1 MAITPVNLSASLFR
15 SLRSV
20 DAGEKATAATAVK
33 LATGLKVDSSSN
45 SDSFALAQQ
54 LRGKIQVASALN
66 QGLNSASGVV
76 STGMSGV
83 NALSDLNVEIQAK
96 LFELANGANNEAQKD
111 ILKSEVGNLLQ
122 QAQSFVSNSSFNGV
136 NLIDADASDVST
148 LSSENGDELVVGSQS
163 GVGTAVNALQTA
175 ISDEA
180 KIGNPMSIIE
190 NEFAAFQSTLSGATS
205 LLVSA
210 QDAIQGRQDELIN
223 FEQLAAEGLGGLVDA
238 NIGRETVSL
247 ASKNVQSQLAV
258 QTASI
263 ANSASSNILSLF
275 K

>member
-1 MAITPVNLSASLFR
+1 MAITPVNLSASLFK

-33 LATGLKVDSSSN
+33 LATGLKVDPSSN

-76 STGMSGV
+76 STGLSGV
-83 NALSDLNVEIQAK
+83 NALSDLNVEIQGK

-247 ASKNVQSQLAV
+247 ASQNVQSQLAV

-263 ANSASSNILSLF
+263 ANSASGNILSLF

>member
-1 MAITPVNLSASLFR
+1 MAITPVNLSASLFK

-45 SDSFALAQQ
+45 SESFALAQQ

-76 STGMSGV
+76 STGLSGV
-83 NALSDLNVEIQAK
+83 NALSDLNVEIEGK

-190 NEFAAFQSTLSGATS
+190 NEFASFQSTLSGATS

-247 ASKNVQSQLAV
+247 ASQNVQSQLAV

-263 ANSASSNILSLF
+263 ANSASGNILSLF

>member
-1 MAITPVNLSASLFR
+1 MAITPVNLSASLFK
-15 SLRSV
+15 SLRSA

-76 STGMSGV
+76 STGLSGV
-83 NALSDLNVEIQAK
+83 NALSDLNVEIQGK

-136 NLIDADASDVST
+136 NLIDANASDLST
-148 LSSENGDELVVGSQS
+148 LSSENGGELVVGSQS
-163 GVGTAVNALQTA
+163 GVGTAVNTLQTA
-175 ISDEA
+175 ILDEA
-180 KIGNPMSIIE
+180 KIGNPISIIE

-205 LLVSA
+205 SLVSA
-210 QDAIQGRQDELIN
+210 QNAIQGRQDELIN
-223 FEQLAAEGLGGLVDA
+223 FEQLAAEGLGGIVDA

-247 ASKNVQSQLAV
+247 ASQNVQSQLAI

-263 ANSASSNILSLF
+263 ANSASGNILSLF

>member
-1 MAITPVNLSASLFR
+1 MAITPVNLSASLFK

-54 LRGKIQVASALN
+54 LRGKIQIASALN

-76 STGMSGV
+76 STGLSGV
-83 NALSDLNVEIQAK
+83 SALSDLNVEIQGK

-163 GVGTAVNALQTA
+163 GVGTAVNAMQTA

-205 LLVSA
+205 SLVSA
-210 QDAIQGRQDELIN
+210 QGAIQGRQDELIN

-247 ASKNVQSQLAV
+247 ASQNVQSQLAV

-263 ANSASSNILSLF
+263 ANSASGNILSLF

>member
-1 MAITPVNLSASLFR
+1 MAITPVNLSASLFK
-15 SLRSV
+15 SLRSI

-76 STGMSGV
+76 STGLSGV
-83 NALSDLNVEIQAK
+83 NALSDLNVEIRAK

-148 LSSENGDELVVGSQS
+148 LSTENGDELFVGSQS
-163 GVGTAVNALQTA
+163 GVGSAVNTLQTA

-205 LLVSA
+205 SLVSA
-210 QDAIQGRQDELIN
+210 QNAIQGRQDELIN
-223 FEQLAAEGLGGLVDA
+223 FEQLAAEGLGGIVDA

-247 ASKNVQSQLAV
+247 VSQNVQSQLAV
-258 QTASI
+258 QTTSI
-263 ANSASSNILSLF
+263 ANSPSGNILSLF

>member
-1 MAITPVNLSASLFR
+1 MAITPVNLSASLFK

-76 STGMSGV
+76 STGLSGV
-83 NALSDLNVEIQAK
+83 NALSDLNVEIQGK

-190 NEFAAFQSTLSGATS
+190 NEFAAFQSTLSGAAS
-205 LLVSA
+205 SLVSA
-210 QDAIQGRQDELIN
+210 QNAIQGRQDELIN
-223 FEQLAAEGLGGLVDA
+223 FEQLAAEGLGGIVDA

-247 ASKNVQSQLAV
+247 ASQNVQSQLAV

-263 ANSASSNILSLF
+263 ANSASGNILSLF

>member
-1 MAITPVNLSASLFR
+1 MAITPVNLSASLFK

-76 STGMSGV
+76 STGLSGV
-83 NALSDLNVEIQAK
+83 NALSDLNVEIEGK

-238 NIGRETVSL
+238 NIGRETVSI
-247 ASKNVQSQLAV
+247 ASQNVQSQLAV

-263 ANSASSNILSLF
+263 ANSASGNILSLF

>member
-1 MAITPVNLSASLFR
+1 MAITPVNLSASLFK
-15 SLRSV
+15 SLRSA

-76 STGMSGV
+76 STGLSGI
-83 NALSDLNVEIQAK
+83 NALSDLNVEIQGK

-136 NLIDADASDVST
+136 NLIDANASDLST
-148 LSSENGDELVVGSQS
+148 LSSENGGELVVGSQS
-163 GVGTAVNALQTA
+163 GVGTAVNTLQTA

-180 KIGNPMSIIE
+180 KIGNPISIIE

-205 LLVSA
+205 SLVSA
-210 QDAIQGRQDELIN
+210 QNAIQGRQDELIN
-223 FEQLAAEGLGGLVDA
+223 FEQLAAEGLGGIVDA

-247 ASKNVQSQLAV
+247 ASQNVQSQLAI

-263 ANSASSNILSLF
+263 ANSASGNILSLF

>member
-1 MAITPVNLSASLFR
+1 MAITPVNLSASLFK
-15 SLRSV
+15 SLRSA

-76 STGMSGV
+76 STGLSGV
-83 NALSDLNVEIQAK
+83 NALSDLNVEIQGK
-96 LFELANGANNEAQKD
+96 LFELANGTNNEAQKD

-136 NLIDADASDVST
+136 NLIDADASDLST
-148 LSSENGDELVVGSQS
+148 LSSENGGELVVGSQS
-163 GVGTAVNALQTA
+163 GVGTAVNALQIA

-205 LLVSA
+205 SLVSA
-210 QDAIQGRQDELIN
+210 QNAIQGRQDELIN
-223 FEQLAAEGLGGLVDA
+223 FEQLAAEGLGGIVDA
-238 NIGRETVSL
+238 NIGRETLSLVSQ
-247 ASKNVQSQLAV
+247 NVQSQLAI
-258 QTASI
+258 QTAGI
-263 ANSASSNILSLF
+263 ANSASGNILSLF

>member
-1 MAITPVNLSASLFR
+1 MAITPVNLSASLFK
-15 SLRSV
+15 SLRSA

-76 STGMSGV
+76 STGLSGV
-83 NALSDLNVEIQAK
+83 NALSDLNVEIQGK

-136 NLIDADASDVST
+136 NLIDADASDLST
-148 LSSENGDELVVGSQS
+148 LSSENGGELVVGSQS
-163 GVGTAVNALQTA
+163 GVGTAVNTLQTA

-205 LLVSA
+205 SLVSA
-210 QDAIQGRQDELIN
+210 QSAIQGRQDELIN
-223 FEQLAAEGLGGLVDA
+223 FEQLAAEGLGGIVDA

-247 ASKNVQSQLAV
+247 ASQNVQSQLAI

-263 ANSASSNILSLF
+263 ANSASGNILSLF

>member
-1 MAITPVNLSASLFR
+1 MAITPVNLSASLFK
-15 SLRSV
+15 SLRSA

-76 STGMSGV
+76 STGLSGV
-83 NALSDLNVEIQAK
+83 NALSDLNVEIQGK
-96 LFELANGANNEAQKD
+96 LFELANGTNNEAQKD

-205 LLVSA
+205 SLVSA
-210 QDAIQGRQDELIN
+210 QSAIQGRQDELIN
-223 FEQLAAEGLGGLVDA
+223 FEQLAAEGLGGIVDA

-247 ASKNVQSQLAV
+247 ASQNVQSQLAI

-263 ANSASSNILSLF
+263 ANSASGNILSLF

>member
-1 MAITPVNLSASLFR
+1 MAITPVNLSASLFK
-15 SLRSV
+15 SLRSA

-33 LATGLKVDSSSN
+33 LATGLKVDPSSN

-66 QGLNSASGVV
+66 QGLNSGSGVV
-76 STGMSGV
+76 STGLSGV
-83 NALSDLNVEIQAK
+83 NALSDLNVEIQGK

-148 LSSENGDELVVGSQS
+148 LSSENGDDLFVGSQS
-163 GVGTAVNALQTA
+163 GVGAAVNALQTA

-247 ASKNVQSQLAV
+247 ASQNVQSQLAV

-263 ANSASSNILSLF
+263 ANSASGNILSLF

>member
-1 MAITPVNLSASLFR
+1 MAITPVNLSASLFK

-76 STGMSGV
+76 STGLSGV
-83 NALSDLNVEIQAK
+83 NALSDMNVEIEGK

-122 QAQSFVSNSSFNGV
+122 HAQSFVSNSSFNGV

-247 ASKNVQSQLAV
+247 ASQNVQSQLAV

-263 ANSASSNILSLF
+263 ANSASGNILSLF

>member
-1 MAITPVNLSASLFR
+1 MAITPVNLSASLFK

-76 STGMSGV
+76 STGLSGV
-83 NALSDLNVEIQAK
+83 NALSDLNVEIEGK

-148 LSSENGDELVVGSQS
+148 LSSENGDELFVGSQS
-163 GVGTAVNALQTA
+163 GVGAAVNALQTA

-247 ASKNVQSQLAV
+247 ASQNVQSQLAV

-263 ANSASSNILSLF
+263 ANSASGNILSLF

>member
-1 MAITPVNLSASLFR
+1 MAITPVNLSASLFK
-15 SLRSV
+15 SLRSA

-76 STGMSGV
+76 STGLSGV
-83 NALSDLNVEIQAK
+83 NALSDLNVEIQGK

-136 NLIDADASDVST
+136 NLIDADASDLST
-148 LSSENGDELVVGSQS
+148 LSSENGGELVVGSQS
-163 GVGTAVNALQTA
+163 GVGTAVNTLQTA

-180 KIGNPMSIIE
+180 KIGNPISIIE

-205 LLVSA
+205 SLVSA
-210 QDAIQGRQDELIN
+210 QNAIQGRQDELIN
-223 FEQLAAEGLGGLVDA
+223 FEQLAAEGLGGIVDA

-247 ASKNVQSQLAV
+247 ASQNVQSQLAI

-263 ANSASSNILSLF
+263 ANSPSGNILSLF

>member
-1 MAITPVNLSASLFR
+1 MAITPVNLSASLFK

-76 STGMSGV
+76 STGLSGV

-190 NEFAAFQSTLSGATS
+190 NEFAAFQSSLSEATS
-205 LLVSA
+205 SLVSA
-210 QDAIQGRQDELIN
+210 QNAIQGRQDELIN
-223 FEQLAAEGLGGLVDA
+223 FEQLAGEGLGGIVDA

-247 ASKNVQSQLAV
+247 ASQNVQSQLAV
-258 QTASI
+258 QTTSI
-263 ANSASSNILSLF
+263 ANSPSGNILSLF

>member
-1 MAITPVNLSASLFR
+1 MAITPVNLSASLFK

-76 STGMSGV
+76 STGLSGV
-83 NALSDLNVEIQAK
+83 NALSDLNVEIEGK

-175 ISDEA
+175 ISNEA

-247 ASKNVQSQLAV
+247 ASQNVQSQLAV

-263 ANSASSNILSLF
+263 ANSASGNILSLF

>member
-1 MAITPVNLSASLFR
+1 MAITPVNLSASLFK

-66 QGLNSASGVV
+66 QGLNSANGGV
-76 STGMSGV
+76 STGLSGV
-83 NALSDLNVEIQAK
+83 NALSDLNVEIEGK
-96 LFELANGANNEAQKD
+96 LFELANGANNEGQKD

-122 QAQSFVSNSSFNGV
+122 QAQSFVASSSFNGV
-136 NLIDADASDVST
+136 NLIDADASDVSA

-190 NEFAAFQSTLSGATS
+190 NELAAFQSTLSGATS
-205 LLVSA
+205 SLVSA
-210 QDAIQGRQDELIN
+210 QNAIQGRQDELIN

-247 ASKNVQSQLAV
+247 ASQNVQSQLAV

-263 ANSASSNILSLF
+263 ANSASGNILSLF

>member
-1 MAITPVNLSASLFR
+1 MAITPVNLSASLFK

-45 SDSFALAQQ
+45 SESFALAQQ

-76 STGMSGV
+76 STGLSGV
-83 NALSDLNVEIQAK
+83 NALSDLNIEIEGK

-247 ASKNVQSQLAV
+247 ASQNVQSQLAV

-263 ANSASSNILSLF
+263 ANSASGNILSLF

>member
-1 MAITPVNLSASLFR
+1 MAITPVNLSASLFK
-15 SLRSV
+15 SLRSA

-76 STGMSGV
+76 STGLSGV
-83 NALSDLNVEIQAK
+83 NALSDLNVEIQGK

-136 NLIDADASDVST
+136 NLIDANASDLST
-148 LSSENGDELVVGSQS
+148 LSSENGGELVVGSQS
-163 GVGTAVNALQTA
+163 GVGTAVNTLQTA

-205 LLVSA
+205 SLVSA
-210 QDAIQGRQDELIN
+210 QNAIQGRQDELIN
-223 FEQLAAEGLGGLVDA
+223 FEQLAAEGLGGIVDA

-247 ASKNVQSQLAV
+247 ASQNVQSQLAI

-263 ANSASSNILSLF
+263 ANSASGNILSLF

>member
-1 MAITPVNLSASLFR
+1 MAITPVNLSASLFK

-76 STGMSGV
+76 STGLSGV
-83 NALSDLNVEIQAK
+83 NALSDLNVEIEGK

-247 ASKNVQSQLAV
+247 ASQNVQSQLAV

-263 ANSASSNILSLF
+263 ANSTSGNILSLF

>member
-1 MAITPVNLSASLFR
+1 MAITPVNLSASLFK

-20 DAGEKATAATAVK
+20 DAGEKATAATVVK

-76 STGMSGV
+76 STGLSGV
-83 NALSDLNVEIQAK
+83 NALSDLNVEIQGK

-136 NLIDADASDVST
+136 NLIDADASDLST
-148 LSSENGDELVVGSQS
+148 LSSENGGELVIGSQS
-163 GVGTAVNALQTA
+163 GVGTAVNTLQTA

-205 LLVSA
+205 SLVSG
-210 QDAIQGRQDELIN
+210 QNGIQGRQDELIN

-247 ASKNVQSQLAV
+247 ASQNVQSQLAV

-263 ANSASSNILSLF
+263 ANSASGNILSLF

>member
-1 MAITPVNLSASLFR
+1 MAITPVNLSASLFK

-45 SDSFALAQQ
+45 PDSFALAQQ

-76 STGMSGV
+76 STGLSGI
-83 NALSDLNVEIQAK
+83 NALSDLNVEIQGK

-136 NLIDADASDVST
+136 NLIDADASDLST
-148 LSSENGDELVVGSQS
+148 LSSENGGELVVGSQS
-163 GVGTAVNALQTA
+163 GVGTAVNTLQTA

-190 NEFAAFQSTLSGATS
+190 NEFAAFQSTLSGAAS
-205 LLVSA
+205 SLVSA
-210 QDAIQGRQDELIN
+210 QNAIQGRQDELIN
-223 FEQLAAEGLGGLVDA
+223 FEQLAAEGLGGIVDA

-247 ASKNVQSQLAV
+247 VSQNVQSQLAI

-263 ANSASSNILSLF
+263 ANSASGNILSLF

>member
-1 MAITPVNLSASLFR
+1 MAITPVNLSASLFK

-33 LATGLKVDSSSN
+33 LATGLKVDASSN

-76 STGMSGV
+76 STGLSGV
-83 NALSDLNVEIQAK
+83 NALSDLNVEIEGK

-122 QAQSFVSNSSFNGV
+122 QARSFVSNSSFNGV

-247 ASKNVQSQLAV
+247 ASQNVQSQLAV

-263 ANSASSNILSLF
+263 ANSASGNILSLF

>member
-1 MAITPVNLSASLFR
+1 MAITPVNLSASLFK

-76 STGMSGV
+76 STGLSGV
-83 NALSDLNVEIQAK
+83 NALSDLNVEIRAK

-205 LLVSA
+205 SLVSA
-210 QDAIQGRQDELIN
+210 QNAIQGRQDELIN
-223 FEQLAAEGLGGLVDA
+223 FEQLAAEGLGGIVDA

-247 ASKNVQSQLAV
+247 ASQNVQSQLAV
-258 QTASI
+258 QTTSI
-263 ANSASSNILSLF
+263 ANSPSGNILSLF

>member
-122 QAQSFVSNSSFNGV
+122 QAQSFVSNSSFNGIS
-136 NLIDADASDVST
+136 LIDADASDVST

-180 KIGNPMSIIE
+180 KIGNPMSIIG
-190 NEFAAFQSTLSGATS
+190 NEFAAFQSTLSEATS
-205 LLVSA
+205 SLVSA
-210 QDAIQGRQDELIN
+210 QNAIQGRQDELIN
-223 FEQLAAEGLGGLVDA
+223 FEQLAAEGLGGIVDA

-247 ASKNVQSQLAV
+247 ASQNIQSQLAV
-258 QTASI
+258 QTTSI
-263 ANSASSNILSLF
+263 ANSPSGNILSLF

>member
-1 MAITPVNLSASLFR
+1 MAITPVNLSASLFK
-15 SLRSV
+15 SLRSA

-76 STGMSGV
+76 STGLSGV
-83 NALSDLNVEIQAK
+83 NALSDLNVEIQGK

-136 NLIDADASDVST
+136 NLIDADASDLST
-148 LSSENGDELVVGSQS
+148 LSSENGGELVVGSQS
-163 GVGTAVNALQTA
+163 GVGTAVNTLQTA

-205 LLVSA
+205 SLVSA
-210 QDAIQGRQDELIN
+210 QNAIQGRQDELIN
-223 FEQLAAEGLGGLVDA
+223 FEQLAAEGLGGIVDA

-247 ASKNVQSQLAV
+247 VSQNVQSQLAI

-263 ANSASSNILSLF
+263 ANSASGNILSLF

>member
-1 MAITPVNLSASLFR
+1 MAITPVNLSASLFK
-15 SLRSV
+15 SLRSI

-33 LATGLKVDSSSN
+33 LATGLKVDPSSN

-76 STGMSGV
+76 STGLSGV
-83 NALSDLNVEIQAK
+83 NALSDLNVEIRAK

-205 LLVSA
+205 SLVSA
-210 QDAIQGRQDELIN
+210 QNAIQGRQDELIN
-223 FEQLAAEGLGGLVDA
+223 FEQLAAEGLGGIVDA

-247 ASKNVQSQLAV
+247 VSQNVQSQLAV
-258 QTASI
+258 QTTSI
-263 ANSASSNILSLF
+263 ANSPSGNILSLF

>member
-1 MAITPVNLSASLFR
+1 MAITPVNLSASLFK

-76 STGMSGV
+76 STGLSGA
-83 NALSDLNVEIQAK
+83 NALSDLNVEIQGK

-136 NLIDADASDVST
+136 NLIDADASDLST
-148 LSSENGDELVVGSQS
+148 LSSENGGELVVGSQS
-163 GVGTAVNALQTA
+163 GVGTAVNTLQTA

-180 KIGNPMSIIE
+180 KIGNPISIIE

-247 ASKNVQSQLAV
+247 ASQNVQSQLAV

>member
-1 MAITPVNLSASLFR
+1 MAITPVNLSASLFK

-33 LATGLKVDSSSN
+33 LATGLKVDPSSN

-76 STGMSGV
+76 STGLSGV
-83 NALSDLNVEIQAK
+83 NALSDLNVEIQGK
-96 LFELANGANNEAQKD
+96 LFELANGANNETQKD

-136 NLIDADASDVST
+136 NLIDADASDLST
-148 LSSENGDELVVGSQS
+148 LSSENGGELVVGSQS

-205 LLVSA
+205 SLVSA
-210 QDAIQGRQDELIN
+210 QNAIQGRQDELIN
-223 FEQLAAEGLGGLVDA
+223 FEQLAAEGLGGIVDA

-247 ASKNVQSQLAV
+247 ASQNVQSQLAV

-263 ANSASSNILSLF
+263 ANSASGNILSLF

>member
-1 MAITPVNLSASLFR
+1 MAITPVNLSASLFK
-15 SLRSV
+15 SLRSA

-33 LATGLKVDSSSN
+33 LATGLKVDPSSN

-66 QGLNSASGVV
+66 QGLNSGSGVV
-76 STGMSGV
+76 STGLSGV
-83 NALSDLNVEIQAK
+83 NALSDLNVEIQGK

-122 QAQSFVSNSSFNGV
+122 QAQSFVSNSSFNGA
-136 NLIDADASDVST
+136 NLIDADASDVSI

-190 NEFAAFQSTLSGATS
+190 NEFAAFQSTLSGAAS
-205 LLVSA
+205 SLVSA
-210 QDAIQGRQDELIN
+210 QNAIQGRQDELIN
-223 FEQLAAEGLGGLVDA
+223 FEQLAAEGLGEIVDA

-247 ASKNVQSQLAV
+247 ASQNVQSQLAV

-263 ANSASSNILSLF
+263 ANSASGNILSLF

>member
-1 MAITPVNLSASLFR
+1 MAITPVNLSASLFK
-15 SLRSV
+15 SLRSA

-76 STGMSGV
+76 STGLSGV
-83 NALSDLNVEIQAK
+83 NALSDLNVEIQGK

-136 NLIDADASDVST
+136 NLIDADASDLST
-148 LSSENGDELVVGSQS
+148 LSSENGGELVVGSQS
-163 GVGTAVNALQTA
+163 GVGTAVNTLQTA

-205 LLVSA
+205 SFVSA
-210 QDAIQGRQDELIN
+210 QNAIQGRQDELIN
-223 FEQLAAEGLGGLVDA
+223 FEQLAAEGLGGIVDA

-247 ASKNVQSQLAV
+247 VSQNVQSQLAI

-263 ANSASSNILSLF
+263 ANSASGNILSLF

>member
-1 MAITPVNLSASLFR
+1 MAITPVNLSASLFK

-76 STGMSGV
+76 STGLSGI
-83 NALSDLNVEIQAK
+83 NALSDLNVEIQGK

-247 ASKNVQSQLAV
+247 ASQNVQSQLAV

-263 ANSASSNILSLF
+263 ANSTSGNILSLF

>member
-1 MAITPVNLSASLFR
+1 MAITPVNLSASLFK

-76 STGMSGV
+76 STGLSGV
-83 NALSDLNVEIQAK
+83 NALSDLNVEIEGK

-163 GVGTAVNALQTA
+163 GVGTAVNAMQTA

-247 ASKNVQSQLAV
+247 ASQNVQSQLAV

>member
-1 MAITPVNLSASLFR
+1 MAITPVNLSASLFK
-15 SLRSV
+15 SLRSA

-76 STGMSGV
+76 STGLSGI
-83 NALSDLNVEIQAK
+83 NALSDLNVEIQGK

-136 NLIDADASDVST
+136 NLIDADASDLST
-148 LSSENGDELVVGSQS
+148 LSSENGGELVVGSQS
-163 GVGTAVNALQTA
+163 GVGTAVNTLQTA
-175 ISDEA
+175 ILDEA
-180 KIGNPMSIIE
+180 KIGNPISIIE

-205 LLVSA
+205 SLVSA
-210 QDAIQGRQDELIN
+210 QNAIQGRQDELIN
-223 FEQLAAEGLGGLVDA
+223 FEQLAAEGLGGIVDA

-247 ASKNVQSQLAV
+247 ASQNVQSQLAI

-263 ANSASSNILSLF
+263 ANSASGNILSLF

>member
-1 MAITPVNLSASLFR
+1 MAITPVNLSASLFK

-20 DAGEKATAATAVK
+20 DAGEKATATMAVK

-76 STGMSGV
+76 STGLSGV
-83 NALSDLNVEIQAK
+83 NALSDLNVEIEGK

-247 ASKNVQSQLAV
+247 ASQNVQSQLAV

-263 ANSASSNILSLF
+263 ANSASGNILSLF

>member
-1 MAITPVNLSASLFR
+1 MAITPVNLSASLFK

-20 DAGEKATAATAVK
+20 DAGEKATATTAVR
-33 LATGLKVDSSSN
+33 LATGLKVDAP
-45 SDSFALAQQ
+45 SDGASFALAQQ

-66 QGLNSASGVV
+66 QGLNSVSGAV

-83 NALSDLNVEIQAK
+83 NALSDLNVEIQGK
-96 LFELANGANNEAQKD
+96 LFELANGGNNEAQKD

-136 NLIDADASDVST
+136 NLIGADASDVST
-148 LSSENGDELVVGSQS
+148 PSSENGDELVVGSQG
-163 GVGTAVNALQTA
+163 GVGGAVNTLQSA
-175 ISDEA
+175 ILDET
-180 KIGNPMSIIE
+180 KIGNPQSIIE
-190 NEFAAFQSTLSGATS
+190 NELAAFQSTLSGAISS
-205 LLVSA
+205 LASS
-210 QDAIQGRQDELIN
+210 QNSIQGRQEELIN

-238 NIGRETVSL
+238 NIGREDRSL
-247 ASKNVQSQLAV
+247 TSQNVQSQLAV

-263 ANSASSNILSLF
+263 ANSSSSNILSLF

>member
-1 MAITPVNLSASLFR
+1 MAITPVNLSASLFK

-76 STGMSGV
+76 STGLSGV
-83 NALSDLNVEIQAK
+83 NALSDLNVEIEGK

-238 NIGRETVSL
+238 NIGSETVSL
-247 ASKNVQSQLAV
+247 ASQNVQSQLAV
-258 QTASI
+258 QTVSI
-263 ANSASSNILSLF
+263 ANSASGNILSLF